1 MKVVADA
8 NVNRVLELAVREAKF
23 LVDLSHENVI
33 QMEGIV
39 EDTSEKII
47 WLVFPWA
54 GHGNLF
60 TFVNSRDWE
69 IPERISLI
77 YDAASGIQFLHSRSP
92 PIIHGDLKLLNVLVT
107 AEYRAIIT
115 DFGSARRV
123 RQIGPSAVI
132 GEPPIPPLST
142 LEEEEEDIS
151 AVQMTATKD
160 GVTLTVGKYTLRW
173 AAPELLNE
181 NRGSLAC
188 DIWSLGWIAY
198 EVIFGR
204 VPFHDVPAEG
214 AVIWRVLQGDLPCL
228 TDDARMTFLQAL
240 STLMM
245 QCWSLDPDRR
255 PKADDC
261 MLALSWMP
269 RIVPAPS
276 VGVSRQE
283 AREAELNM
291 QLGRMYLMY
300 GDYQNARDC
309 YTTAIA
315 IFTSHGPVERRI
327 AGVRNLAEVH
337 RLCGED
343 DGAIKLYSE
352 ALKLSTDTI
361 NKAARASALWGLA
374 GVHLGRKEY
383 DEAFK
388 LYSEALQI
396 WTYTG
401 DRAGRAKAL
410 RGLALVYHL
419 RNEHDEAAKL
429 CAEVLQISTEIG
441 NRAGRTI
448 TLWNLAEVHRMRKEY
463 DEAAKL
469 YSESLQIRAEIG
481 LKPGRAGALW
491 GLAEVHRMRNEYD
504 EAARLYSEALQTA
517 AESGDRATKARALG
531 GLAEV
536 HRMRK
541 EYDEAIK
548 LYSEALQLHTDTGNR
563 IGEAGAL
570 WGLADI
576 HRMRSQY
583 DEALKLYS
591 EALQLCTDIG
601 DKVGRAH
608 VLWGLADI
616 HRMRS
621 QYHEAARL
629 YSEALQLQTD
639 IGDEVGKASAQ
650 WGLAEIQRLQSK
662 NLSRSSNS

>member
-8 NVNRVLELAVREAKF
+8 DVNRVLELAVREAKF

-77 YDAASGIQFLHSRSP
+77 YDVASGIQFLHSQSP
-92 PIIHGDLKLLNVLVT
+92 PIIHGDLKSLNVLVT

-115 DFGSARRV
+115 DFGSARCV

-132 GEPPIPPLST
+132 GEPPIPPLNP
-142 LEEEEEDIS
+142 LEEEEDAIS
-151 AVQMTATKD
+151 AVQMTATRD
-160 GVTLTVGKYTLRW
+160 GVTLTVGKYTIRW
-173 AAPELLNE
+173 AAPERLNE
-181 NRGSLAC
+181 NRESLAC

-255 PKADDC
+255 PKAEDC
-261 MLALSWMP
+261 MLALSWMNTIRTIRNDHTMTQP
-269 RIVPAPS
+269 RIVPAPT

-291 QLGRMYLMY
+291 QLGRMYLVY

-309 YTTAIA
+309 YITAIA
-315 IFTSHGPVERRI
+315 IFTSHGRVEGRI
-327 AGVRNLAEVH
+327 AGVLNLADVH
-337 RLCGED
+337 RMCGDD
-343 DGAIKLYSE
+343 DGAINLYSE
-352 ALKLSTDTI
+352 ALKLSTDTV
-361 NKAARASALWGLA
+361 NRAARASALWGLA
-374 GVHLGRKEY
+374 GVHLGRNEY
-383 DEAFK
+383 DEAFR

-396 WTYTG
+396 WTDTG
-401 DRAGRAKAL
+401 ERAGRATAL
-410 RGLALVYHL
+410 RGLALVYRR
-419 RNEHDEAAKL
+419 RNEDDEAVKL

-441 NRAGRTI
+441 DRAGRTVA
-448 TLWNLAEVHRMRKEY
+448 LLNLAEVHRMRKEY
-463 DEAAKL
+463 DEAVKL
-469 YSESLQIRAEIG
+469 YSESLQICTEFGLRAVRG
-481 LKPGRAGALW
+481 SALW
-491 GLAEVHRMRNEYD
+491 GLADIHRIRNQCNEAVKLYSEVLQLYTDIGDRFGRANVLWGLADIHRIRNQYN
-504 EAARLYSEALQTA
+504 EAARLYSEALQI
-517 AESGDRATKARALG
+517 R
-531 GLAEV
+531 
-536 HRMRK
+536 
-541 EYDEAIK
+541 
-548 LYSEALQLHTDTGNR
+548 
-563 IGEAGAL
+563 
-570 WGLADI
+570 
-576 HRMRSQY
+576 
-583 DEALKLYS
+583 
-591 EALQLCTDIG
+591 
-601 DKVGRAH
+601 
-608 VLWGLADI
+608 
-616 HRMRS
+616 
-621 QYHEAARL
+621 
-629 YSEALQLQTD
+629 TD

-650 WGLAEIQRLQSK
+650 RGLAEVQRLQSE
-662 NLSRSSNS
+662 NLSQNPNS